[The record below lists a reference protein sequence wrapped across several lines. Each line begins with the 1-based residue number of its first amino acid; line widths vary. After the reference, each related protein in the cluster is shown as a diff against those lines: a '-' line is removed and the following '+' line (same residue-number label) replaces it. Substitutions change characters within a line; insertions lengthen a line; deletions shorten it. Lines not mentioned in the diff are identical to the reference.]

1 MKHKVEGETIAV
13 RDCVLLKSGPNSDDI
28 PYLAKIT
35 ALWEKDGKDHWL
47 MTVNSN
53 SLCFPTLQAT

>member
-1 MKHKVEGETIAV
+1 MKHIEGETIAV

-35 ALWEKDGKDHWL
+35 ALWEKDGKWDHFYNCDEL
-47 MTVNSN
+47 
-53 SLCFPTLQAT
+53 SLIYSFLKVK